1 MYRVPALAVLCMMLA
16 SPSRA
21 QNYTTTVATIGDSF
35 ADAIFLA
42 MKARPD
48 VLKKDDIKV
57 VRWSRPIIGLARSD
71 YFDYPAWLNESKKV
85 ADVCVI
91 QIGSNDMQVLHDDGK
106 YFQFGTDKWK
116 DLYRGRVKSMADTLA
131 ERRCKQIVWILQP
144 GFERQKG
151 MAEKHEVINVLQSEA
166 LAPSGSMVFEVATS
180 KECYGAD
187 NTHFNR
193 TFILKLGDAI
203 LSVAASS
210 KGLIQN
216 HCFSCHNG
224 FDATNI
230 SNPLSRHQGR
240 FVRLKQTDA
249 VQANAGETDDDKRS
263 TAPPKPS
270 PRHRGS
276 SARQKTTARP
286 AG

>member
-1 MYRVPALAVLCMMLA
+1 MTRLPAVAVLCIMLA
-16 SPSRA
+16 LPSQGQDRP
-21 QNYTTTVATIGDSF
+21 TTIATIGDSF

-48 VLKKDDIKV
+48 VLKKNDIKV
-57 VRWSRPIIGLARSD
+57 VRWSRPIIGLARTD
-71 YFDYPAWLNESKKV
+71 YFDYPAWLNESKRV
-85 ADVCVI
+85 ADICVI
-91 QIGSNDMQVLHDDGK
+91 QIGSNDMQALHDDGK
-106 YFQFGTDKWK
+106 YFAFGTDRWK
-116 DLYRGRVKSMADTLA
+116 EVYLSRVKGMADTLT

-144 GFERQKG
+144 GFERQKH

-193 TFILKLGDAI
+193 NFILKLGDAI
-203 LSVAASS
+203 LAVSVAS

-224 FDATNI
+224 FDANEI

-240 FVRLKQTDA
+240 FVRLKQTD
-249 VQANAGETDDDKRS
+249 VVLANGGEPDDDKRS

-270 PRHRGS
+270 PARRRS
-276 SARQKTTARP
+276 SARQKTTTRP